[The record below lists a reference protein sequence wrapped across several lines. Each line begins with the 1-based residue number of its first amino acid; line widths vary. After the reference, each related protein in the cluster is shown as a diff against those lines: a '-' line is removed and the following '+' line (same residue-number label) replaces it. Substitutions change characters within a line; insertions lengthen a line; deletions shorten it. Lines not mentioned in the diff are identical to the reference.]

1 MQTGAIFYPP
11 FFTLFL
17 LTGCSNSQF
26 LRIQVSA
33 RSQEVW
39 IETEN
44 GEIGERETRKLRLTD
59 LRKKWTVWQSRS
71 AIERTF
77 HRPRTVSVRDPTVR
91 TPISDHPGWQMWRV
105 SSRLRKMLSYETS
118 NCRRTL
124 REVWSLDTS
133 AVRKAACMQFLGYWY
148 YVNPLCF

>member
-1 MQTGAIFYPP
+1 MGDKYQVFARSSSPDPKLITLENYCQPETPATKQKKKGKYHPFPP
-11 FFTLFL
+11 TSPIDEISKQG
-17 LTGCSNSQF
+17 TAKQSQS

-59 LRKKWTVWQSRS
+59 LRIKWTVLQSRS

-77 HRPRTVSVRDPTVR
+77 HRPWTVSVRDPTVR
-91 TPISDHPGWQMWRV
+91 TPISDHPG
-105 SSRLRKMLSYETS
+105 
-118 NCRRTL
+118 
-124 REVWSLDTS
+124 
-133 AVRKAACMQFLGYWY
+133 
-148 YVNPLCF
+148 